1 MRQKLEW
8 ERIVTLDRW
17 RALCASL
24 GARDADAEYTRLL
37 RAWRSWGRR
46 YHTLAHLAAC
56 LHEFDGARHL
66 AQSPTEVELALWYH
80 DAVYRTWRVDNE
92 ARCAEWAQRFVCAV
106 AGEDAAERV
115 RDLVFATA
123 HQAHSPV
130 EDAALVVDI
139 DLSILGSPAPEYD
152 EFERNVRREYWW
164 VPRRRFAQARGRILG
179 SFLERPFIYNWPE
192 FRERYETAA
201 RSNLQRAMQALS
213 SA

>member
-1 MRQKLEW
+1 MSPKIEW
-8 ERIVTLDRW
+8 QRIVTVDRW
-17 RALCASL
+17 RMLCASL
-24 GARDADAEYTRLL
+24 GARDTDAEYTRLL

-46 YHTLAHLAAC
+46 YHTLAHLASC
-56 LHEFDGARHL
+56 LDEFDAARHL
-66 AQSPTEVELALWYH
+66 AQSPAEVELALWYH

-92 ARCAEWAQRFVCAV
+92 SLSAEWAQRFVHAV
-106 AGEDAAERV
+106 AGEGAADRV
-115 RDLVFATA
+115 RDLVLATA

-139 DLSILGSPAPEYD
+139 DLSILGKPAPEYD

-164 VPRRRFAQARGRILG
+164 VPRRRFAHARGRILG

-192 FRERYETAA
+192 FRDRYETTA
-201 RSNLQRAMQALS
+201 RSNLQRAMKALS

>member
-1 MRQKLEW
+1 MSQKIEW
-8 ERIVTLDRW
+8 QYVVTVDRW

-24 GARDADAEYTRLL
+24 GARDPDPEYTRLL

-56 LHEFDGARHL
+56 LAELDGVRRL

-80 DAVYRTWRVDNE
+80 DAVYRTWRADNE
-92 ARCAEWAQRFVCAV
+92 SLSAGMAHAFVRAV
-106 AGEDAAERV
+106 AGEEAADRV
-115 RDLVFATA
+115 RDLVLATA

-139 DLSILGSPAPEYD
+139 DLSILGKLAAEYD
-152 EFERNVRREYWW
+152 EFEKNVRREYWW
-164 VPRRRFAQARGRILG
+164 VPRRRFAQARRRILG

-201 RSNLQRAMQALS
+201 RSNLQRAMKAFS
-213 SA
+213 SP